1 MHHANGNFR
10 ELSLIYKAMPTLISL
25 RFTTHTFYTLLPIV
39 STNTIEIDYLRPRKR
54 RRCGLVWTS
63 ENEGLI
69 KINKS
74 AGRHEHNHAYWT

>member
-1 MHHANGNFR
+1 
-10 ELSLIYKAMPTLISL
+10 MPTLISL

-63 ENEGLI
+63 ENEGLKLI
-69 KINKS
+69 KALGIMSTIETYDFRTATATNTID
-74 AGRHEHNHAYWT
+74 H